1 MCIPILEI
9 LKLEK
14 PIQPLCFSDQ
24 NNNAYLIGQVYKK
37 WTISVYKQFNL
48 KTAQTKRFT

>member
-14 PIQPLCFSDQ
+14 PIQPLCFGDR
-24 NNNAYLIGQVYKK
+24 NNNAYLIGQDLQKMDN
-37 WTISVYKQFNL
+37 FRL
-48 KTAQTKRFT
+48 